1 MLINIYDGF
10 IRSELSITET
20 SNRQLFGVS
29 QVQIVAQMGAQEPVG
44 RPPLSARVFSDL
56 PIQAAQ

>member
-29 QVQIVAQMGAQEPVG
+29 QVQIVARWAHKSPSVVH
-44 RPPLSARVFSDL
+44 P
-56 PIQAAQ
+56 